1 MNDST
6 VIIIISASGKGI
18 SDIELGVVTITGS
31 SGLKRVASIKNV
43 SSRNATS
50 HIAVM
55 SMFVLFLGI
64 FTLGIRLSFLLLV
77 LPAVIGVVLGVLG
90 IRAREDKSW
99 LSVLGIV
106 LNALV
111 ALFHLFVLSFAG

>member
-1 MNDST
+1 MKN
-6 VIIIISASGKGI
+6 
-18 SDIELGVVTITGS
+18 LGAKSLALFAVSVLLLILLTLFESLLLNLSITGE
-31 SGLKRVASIKNV
+31 RI
-43 SSRNATS
+43 
-50 HIAVM
+50 
-55 SMFVLFLGI
+55 
-64 FTLGIRLSFLLLV
+64 LSFLLLV

-106 LNALV
+106 LNALF